1 MSRFKFSIKHVE
13 AFVAVADLGTF
24 RRAAHLLHT
33 TQPNI
38 SNRIAQLEAYVGQR
52 LMERDAGSVRL
63 TAHGTALMEPAR
75 TILRAADGFIA
86 ATGDAAKFEGVLRLG
101 VSEMVAH
108 SWLRRFLREMNARFP
123 AIDIDL
129 TVDMSV
135 TLSNGLFSRDLDLT
149 LQNGPFDRDAHK
161 TAPLGQSAHVWVA
174 APSLGLP
181 DRVLTPSDIVDHA
194 ILSHARNS
202 TAYRQINAHFSSIGQ
217 SARLVSS
224 TYIGSFL
231 QMALDGLGIACLP
244 AAMLT
249 EALEDDRLRIVNYP
263 FIPDNLVF
271 FARYMADPA
280 PTYLQ
285 EAVTIAQRIFPPE
298 QKIG

>member
-1 MSRFKFSIKHVE
+1 MSRFKFSVKHVE
-13 AFVAVADLGTF
+13 AYIAVVDLGTF
-24 RRAAHLLHT
+24 RRAADRLNT

-63 TAHGTALMEPAR
+63 TAHGTALLEPAR
-75 TILRAADGFIA
+75 LILSAADGFIA
-86 ATGDAAKFEGVLRLG
+86 AIGDTSKFEGVLRLG

-108 SWLRRFLREMNARFP
+108 SWLRQFLCAMKTRFP
-123 AIDIDL
+123 TIDIDL

-135 TLSNGLFSRDLDLT
+135 TLSNGLFRRDLDLT
-149 LQNGPFDRDAHK
+149 LQNGPFDRDAHR
-161 TAPLGQSAHVWVA
+161 TEPLGQSAHVWVA

-181 DRVLTPSDIVDHA
+181 DRVLTPPEITSHA
-194 ILSHARNS
+194 ILAHSRNS
-202 TAYRQINAHFSSIGQ
+202 TAYRQIKDHFSTIGQ
-217 SARLVSS
+217 PARLVSS

-249 EALEDDRLRIVNYP
+249 ESLEDGRLQTVNYP
-263 FIPDNLVF
+263 FIPNNLKF
-271 FARYMADPA
+271 FARYMAHPA

-285 EAVTIAQRIFPPE
+285 EAVAVAQLIFPPDQNAE
-298 QKIG
+298 